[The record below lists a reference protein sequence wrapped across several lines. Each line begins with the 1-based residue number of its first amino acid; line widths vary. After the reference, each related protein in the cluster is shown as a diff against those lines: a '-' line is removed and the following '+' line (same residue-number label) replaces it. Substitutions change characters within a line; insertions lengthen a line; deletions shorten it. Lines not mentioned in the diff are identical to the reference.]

1 MKSRSKSCAW
11 ISVCLLS
18 VPVFHSLTPSTFVQ
32 QAAAQTPSAEDLKR
46 HRNRGLAMLQLMK
59 DYLKEYYY
67 DPKFHNIDLDA
78 RFKTAE
84 DRMREAV
91 NLGQVLGIVAQT
103 LSDLDDSHTFFVPP
117 PHAVDVEYGWK
128 MQMIG
133 DTCYVVSVKPGSDAE
148 AQGLAP
154 GDEVV
159 SMDGFRPTRRI
170 LWKMDYNYDVLR
182 PQPGK
187 RVVVRTPEGQQREL
201 ALKAKVEKK
210 PKQINLTEWYNE
222 ANEDREDEKKLA
234 RYYELGDEVFIW
246 KLREFGLTESKV
258 DDTMRKAAKYKG
270 LILDLRANRGGFEET
285 LKRMVGYFFN
295 RDIVLG
301 VIKRRKESKAFNA
314 KTRGNKA
321 FPGKLIVL
329 IDSQSGSAAE
339 LFARVI
345 QLEKRGT
352 VIGDLSAG
360 AVMRSIFRPGLLGD
374 MSSGNMIPYGASI
387 TDADIIM
394 SDGNSLERVGVSP
407 DEVVLPTA
415 RDLAARRDPVL
426 ARAAEL
432 LGASLSPEKAGSLF
446 PQEKEIR

>member
-1 MKSRSKSCAW
+1 MSSQS
-11 ISVCLLS
+11 SPEV
-18 VPVFHSLTPSTFVQ
+18 TPKRR
-32 QAAAQTPSAEDLKR
+32 DLR
-46 HRNRGLAMLQLMK
+46 
-59 DYLKEYYY
+59 
-67 DPKFHNIDLDA
+67 
-78 RFKTAE
+78 
-84 DRMREAV
+84 
-91 NLGQVLGIVAQT
+91 LGTRLCRWT
-103 LSDLDDSHTFFVPP
+103 
-117 PHAVDVEYGWK
+117 
-128 MQMIG
+128 
-133 DTCYVVSVKPGSDAE
+133 VSE
-148 AQGLAP
+148 
-154 GDEVV
+154 
-159 SMDGFRPTRRI
+159 
-170 LWKMDYNYDVLR
+170 
-182 PQPGK
+182 QPGGYFGRWITTTTYCDLNPANEWWSARPK
-187 RVVVRTPEGQQREL
+187 VSSAKL

-352 VIGDLSAG
+352 IIGDLSAG

-374 MSSGNMIPYGASI
+374 MSSGNMIA
-387 TDADIIM
+387 
-394 SDGNSLERVGVSP
+394 
-407 DEVVLPTA
+407 
-415 RDLAARRDPVL
+415 
-426 ARAAEL
+426 
-432 LGASLSPEKAGSLF
+432 
-446 PQEKEIR
+446 